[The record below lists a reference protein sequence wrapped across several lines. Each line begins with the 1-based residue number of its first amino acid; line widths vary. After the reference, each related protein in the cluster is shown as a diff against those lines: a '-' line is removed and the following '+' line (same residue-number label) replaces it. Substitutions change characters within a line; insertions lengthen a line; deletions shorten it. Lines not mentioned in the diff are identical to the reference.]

1 MSLPN
6 VAWPNIIAFWDKM
19 TRFGDE
25 KRAIVVVYFY
35 FSKDSHNTVISR

>member
-6 VAWPNIIAFWDKM
+6 VAWPNITAFWDKM

-25 KRAIVVVYFY
+25 KRAIVVYFY
-35 FSKDSHNTVISR
+35 FSKDHNTVISR